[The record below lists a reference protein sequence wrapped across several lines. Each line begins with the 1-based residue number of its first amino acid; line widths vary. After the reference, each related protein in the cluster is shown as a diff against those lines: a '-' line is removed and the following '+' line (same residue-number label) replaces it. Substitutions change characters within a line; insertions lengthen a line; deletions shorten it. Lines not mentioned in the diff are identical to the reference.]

1 MRFDGYGATIRTETP
16 REIVAC
22 LADALNT
29 KPEAGP
35 AVRRFGVTTGF
46 NVGPR
51 LAVWMGIDPNP
62 ETDICYIEAKGETTP
77 QVVEAIRRSFPVHS
91 ARAMKFWAPWP
102 AMAPCGPT
110 ANSPSTR

>member
-35 AVRRFGVTTGF
+35 AVRRFGVTTGLT
-46 NVGPR
+46 VPVLVAGVAG
-51 LAVWMGIDPNP
+51 LTAVFVAATGMTQAASVP
-62 ETDICYIEAKGETTP
+62 
-77 QVVEAIRRSFPVHS
+77 RSFPCVH
-91 ARAMKFWAPWP
+91 PE
-102 AMAPCGPT
+102 
-110 ANSPSTR
+110 